1 MTTDILIVTLIL
13 LFALISF
20 ISGKLRVDV
29 TALIVLCLLAI
40 TGLVTPQEA
49 VAAFGNPAVVT
60 IWAMY
65 ILSAALVKTNIA
77 NMIGNNVLKFS
88 GKSET
93 SLIIIV
99 MSFSGLLS
107 AFMNNIGVAAL
118 MLPVVMSISRITR
131 YSPSRLLIP
140 MAFGVLL
147 GGFTTILTTINLL
160 VSDALRENNYNS
172 FGLFDFTPVGI
183 VVLISGII
191 FMAFM
196 GKGFLPKRDL
206 VKETLGTEK
215 NLKDQYE
222 LQERMNALR
231 VPEKSFLAGKSIS
244 EINIGTVTG
253 LTVVAI
259 LRNSKTILAPDP
271 SVKILAN
278 DVIIIE
284 GRLDRLN
291 EFRGWQNLK
300 IETNHSVLDNII
312 SDKIKF
318 AEVTIAENASIS
330 NKSYYEIHFRKNY
343 GINVLAIERNGKVYA
358 GNLTSQIIQGGDVLL
373 IRGKQENLNNLLT
386 SNDFTELKNISE
398 KDLEN
403 KYHLQENLFVV
414 KIAEDSTLINK
425 TLSKS
430 RMGAVFGLHIIA
442 IIRNNHTIT
451 MPGPDEL
458 IQKGDKL
465 VISCRKEDL
474 DLLRGLQELPIE
486 SESAALIENLESEQV
501 GLVEVALAP
510 RSNVAGKTLRDIHF
524 RTKYGLQVI
533 AVWREGRAIRTN
545 LRDIELRF
553 GDALLLMGKREN
565 VKTLKDDGDFIIL
578 SQELHVV
585 LNKKKAPLSGGIMF
599 LFVAAVFVG
608 WLPISTAALS
618 AVVLMIITGC
628 LPVEDAY
635 RSIDWKAIFL
645 IAGMMPL
652 GIAIQKTGT
661 AELVSTQILSLH
673 NFIGNWGILIILYLL
688 ITFAGAFIPTAALV
702 VFMAPI
708 FISISQ
714 QIGVSPYT
722 VMMVLAVSASAS
734 FISPVSH
741 PANVLVMGPGGYKFS
756 DYTKVGLPL
765 TILVMIIGLLMISIV
780 WPL

>member
-1 MTTDILIVTLIL
+1 MTIEILLVALIL
-13 LFALISF
+13 VFALIFF

-29 TALIVLCLLAI
+29 TALIVLCFLAI
-40 TGLVTPQEA
+40 TGLVTPREA

-60 IWAMY
+60 IWTMY

-93 SLIIIV
+93 SLIIVI

-118 MLPVVMSISRITR
+118 MLPVVMSISRITGH
-131 YSPSRLLIP
+131 SPSRLLIP

-160 VSDALRENNYNS
+160 VSDALRENNFTP

-183 VVLISGII
+183 VVLISGIL
-191 FMAFM
+191 FMAFL
-196 GKGFLPKRDL
+196 GKRFLPKRNL
-206 VKETLGTEK
+206 VKETLGTEI

-222 LQERMNALR
+222 LQERMNALK
-231 VPEKSFLAGKSIS
+231 VPDDSFLIDKSIS

-259 LRNSKTILAPDP
+259 LRNHKTMLAPDP
-271 SVKILAN
+271 STKLNAN

-284 GRLDRLN
+284 GRLDRLK
-291 EFRGWQNLK
+291 EFRGWQNLQL
-300 IETNHSVLDNII
+300 EDNHSALNILI
-312 SDKIKF
+312 SDEIKF
-318 AEVTIAENASIS
+318 AEVTVAENSSII
-330 NKSYYEIHFRKNY
+330 NKSYYEINFRKNY
-343 GINVLAIERNGKVYA
+343 RINVLAIKQGETLKRSHLA
-358 GNLTSQIIQGGDVLL
+358 SHIIQKGDVLL
-373 IRGKQENLNNLLT
+373 IRGKEEILEKLT
-386 SNDFTELKNISE
+386 STSNFVKCRKVSKD
-398 KDLEN
+398 DLE
-403 KYHLQENLFVV
+403 KQYSLQERLFIV
-414 KIAEDSTLINK
+414 KIAQDSTLIDK

-430 RMGAVFGLHIIA
+430 RMGAVFGLHVVA
-442 IIRNNHTIT
+442 IIRGEKIIT
-451 MPGPDEL
+451 MPGQDEI
-458 IQKGDKL
+458 IQHNDKL
-465 VISCRKEDL
+465 VISCRKDDL
-474 DLLRGLQELPIE
+474 DLLRGLQNLQFE
-486 SESAALIENLESEQV
+486 SESTAKIDNLESDQV
-501 GLVEVALAP
+501 GLIEVSLAP

-524 RTKYGLQVI
+524 REKYGLQVI
-533 AVWREGRAIRTN
+533 AIWREGKAIRTN

-553 GDALLLMGKREN
+553 GDALLLMGKREK
-565 VKTLKDDGDFIIL
+565 VKTLKADGDYIIL
-578 SQELHVV
+578 SQEAPQI
-585 LNKKKAPLSGGIMF
+585 LNKKKAPVSGGIL
-599 LFVAAVFVG
+599 LFFVFAVFLG

-628 LPVEDAY
+628 LAIEDVY
-635 RSIDWKAIFL
+635 KSIDWKAIFL

-661 AELVSTQILSLH
+661 ADLVSAHILSLH
-673 NFIGNWGILIILYLL
+673 NFIGDWGILILLYLL
-688 ITFAGAFIPTAALV
+688 ITAAGAFIPTSALV

-714 QIGVSPYT
+714 QLGISPYAI
-722 VMMVLAVSASAS
+722 MMVLAVSASAS

-765 TILVMIIGLLMISIV
+765 TIVVMIIGLIMISV
-780 WPL
+780 FWPL

>member
-1 MTTDILIVTLIL
+1 MTTDVFLVTIILV
-13 LFALISF
+13 FALISF

-29 TALIVLCLLAI
+29 TALIVLCFLAI
-40 TGLVTPQEA
+40 TGLVSPQEA

-77 NMIGNNVLKFS
+77 NMIGNRVLKFS

-93 SLIIIV
+93 SLIIVI
-99 MSFSGLLS
+99 MSTSGLLS

-118 MLPVVMSISRITR
+118 MLPVVMGISKITKH
-131 YSPSRLLIP
+131 SPSRLLIP

-160 VSDALRENNYNS
+160 VSDALRENNFVY

-183 VVLISGII
+183 VVLICGIL
-191 FMAFM
+191 FMAFV
-196 GKGFLPKRDL
+196 GKRFLPKRDL
-206 VKETLGTEK
+206 VKEALYSEV
-215 NLKDQYE
+215 NLKEQYE
-222 LQERMNALR
+222 LQERMNALK
-231 VPEKSFLAGKSIS
+231 VPAGSYLIGKSIS
-244 EINIGTVTG
+244 EINLGTVTG

-259 LRNSKTILAPDP
+259 VRNNKSILAPDP
-271 SVKILAN
+271 SSKLFAD

-291 EFRGWQNLK
+291 EFRGWQSLKLEKNYQVLSNL
-300 IETNHSVLDNII
+300 I
-312 SDKIKF
+312 SDEIKF
-318 AEVTIAENASIS
+318 AEVAIPEGSSIVD
-330 NKSYYEIHFRKNY
+330 KSYYEINFRKNY
-343 GINVLAIERNGKVYA
+343 GINVLAIKQNETVIKSNIA
-358 GNLTSQIIQGGDVLL
+358 SHIISKADILL
-373 IRGKQENLNNLLT
+373 IRGKETDLNKLSAT
-386 SNDFTELKNISE
+386 KDFSSLQTINKSE
-398 KDLEN
+398 IEN

-414 KIAEDSTLINK
+414 DIAEGSTLIDK

-430 RMGAVFGLHIIA
+430 RMGAIFGLHVVA
-442 IIRNNHTIT
+442 IIRDSEKIT
-451 MPGPDEL
+451 MPGPDEV
-458 IQKGDKL
+458 IKQSDKL
-465 VISCRKEDL
+465 VISCRREDL
-474 DLLRGLQELPIE
+474 DLLNGLQQLKIE
-486 SESAALIENLESEQV
+486 SESKAKIESLESDQV
-501 GLVEVALAP
+501 GMIEVALAP

-524 RTKYGLQVI
+524 RAKYGMQVI
-533 AVWREGRAIRTN
+533 AIWREGKAIRTN

-565 VKTLKDDGDFIIL
+565 IKTLELDGDFIVL
-578 SQELHVV
+578 NQTSDKV
-585 LNKKKAPLSGGIMF
+585 LNKRKAPVSGAIMF
-599 LFVAAVFVG
+599 LFVITVFMG

-618 AVVLMIITGC
+618 SVVLMILTGC
-628 LPVEDAY
+628 LAIDEVY
-635 RSIDWKAIFL
+635 KSIDWKAIFL

-661 AELVSTQILSLH
+661 AEIVSVQIVSLH
-673 NFIGNWGILIILYLL
+673 NFIGDWGILVILYLL
-688 ITFAGAFIPTAALV
+688 ITVAGAFIPTSALV
-702 VFMAPI
+702 VFMAPV

-714 QIGVSPYT
+714 QLAISPQS

-756 DYTKVGLPL
+756 DYTRVGLPI
-765 TILVMIIGLLMISIV
+765 TILVMILGLIMISIV

>member
-1 MTTDILIVTLIL
+1 MTTEIILVALIL
-13 LFALISF
+13 VFALIFF

-29 TALIVLCLLAI
+29 TALIVLCFLAI
-40 TGLVTPQEA
+40 SGLVTPREA

-93 SLIIIV
+93 SLIIVI

-107 AFMNNIGVAAL
+107 AFINNIGVAAL
-118 MLPVVMSISRITR
+118 MLPVVMSISRIAGH
-131 YSPSRLLIP
+131 SPSRLLIP
-140 MAFGVLL
+140 MTFGVLL

-160 VSDALRENNYNS
+160 VSDALRENS
-172 FGLFDFTPVGI
+172 FTPFGLFDFTPVGL
-183 VVLISGII
+183 VVLIGGIL
-191 FMAFM
+191 FMAFL
-196 GKGFLPKRDL
+196 GKHFLPKRNL

-215 NLKDQYE
+215 NLQDQYE
-222 LQERMNALR
+222 LQERMNALK
-231 VPEKSFLAGKSIS
+231 VPEDSFLIGKSIS

-259 LRNSKTILAPDP
+259 LRNHKTILAPDP
-271 SVKILAN
+271 STKLNAN

-284 GRLDRLN
+284 GRLDRLK
-291 EFRGWQNLK
+291 EFRGWQNLLL
-300 IETNHSVLDNII
+300 EDNHSALNALI
-312 SDKIKF
+312 SDEIKF
-318 AEVTIAENASIS
+318 AEVTVAENSSII

-343 GINVLAIERNGKVYA
+343 GINVLAIK
-358 GNLTSQIIQGGDVLL
+358 QGETLKQSHLASHIVQKGDVLL
-373 IRGKQENLNNLLT
+373 VRGKEEILKKLT
-386 SNDFTELKNISE
+386 STDDFVSFKKVS
-398 KDLEN
+398 KDDLE
-403 KYHLQENLFVV
+403 KLYSLQEHLFVV
-414 KIAEDSTLINK
+414 KIAADSTLLKK

-430 RMGAVFGLHIIA
+430 RMGSVFGLHVVA
-442 IIRNNHTIT
+442 IVRGEKTIT
-451 MPGPDEL
+451 MPGQDE
-458 IQKGDKL
+458 IVQHDDKL
-465 VISCRKEDL
+465 IISCRKDDL
-474 DLLRGLQELPIE
+474 DLLRGLQDLQFE
-486 SESAALIENLESEQV
+486 SESTALVENLESDQV
-501 GLVEVALAP
+501 GLIEVSLAP

-524 RTKYGLQVI
+524 RAKYGLQVI
-533 AVWREGRAIRTN
+533 AIWREGKAIRTN

-553 GDALLLMGKREN
+553 GDALLLMGKREK
-565 VKTLKDDGDFIIL
+565 VKTLKADGDYIIL
-578 SQELHVV
+578 SHEVPQI
-585 LNKKKAPLSGGIMF
+585 LNKKKAPVSGGIM
-599 LFVAAVFVG
+599 LFFVIAVFFG

-628 LPVEDAY
+628 LAIEDVYKA
-635 RSIDWKAIFL
+635 IDWKAIFL

-661 AELVSTQILSLH
+661 ADLVSAQILSLH
-673 NFIGNWGILIILYLL
+673 NFIGNWGILILLYLL
-688 ITFAGAFIPTAALV
+688 ITAAGAFIPTSALV

-714 QIGVSPYT
+714 QLGISPYA

-765 TILVMIIGLLMISIV
+765 TIVVMIIGLIMISV
-780 WPL
+780 FWPL